1 MLCHRARRRLNECD
15 WFQGNYSLDEEL
27 MEHLGKCPKCYS
39 LVQAEETLR
48 SDLGVLQ
55 EAKPD
60 GDLSLNAIREKA
72 EGLARGANRVEQ
84 DVRSFAHRMALA
96 LVPNTRYKFA
106 VVAIAILVGFLAIVP
121 FNFNEKIGYE
131 IAIGGV
137 EKSIALDNQQITSL
151 LGALGMEKGK
161 ASILLDSL
169 GMSDIRLSVGECS
182 ETCRLTISD
191 LKTERDVRLMVKAII
206 ELGCCQID
214 KIAPIFRS
222 ESTSLLRLA
231 ARKLLS

>member
-15 WFQGNYSLDEEL
+15 WLHSDYSLDEEL
-27 MEHLGKCPKCYS
+27 MKHLGECPRCYS

-48 SDLGVLQ
+48 SDLGVLR

-60 GDLSLNAIREKA
+60 GVLSLGVIREKA
-72 EGLARGANRVEQ
+72 EKSARGTDRVEQ
-84 DVRSFAHRMALA
+84 DVRSFANRLALA

-106 VVAIAILVGFLAIVP
+106 VAAIAILIAFLAIVP

-137 EKSIALDNQQITSL
+137 EKSIALDNQRITSL

-161 ASILLDSL
+161 ASTLLDSL

-214 KIAPIFRS
+214 NIAPIFRS
-222 ESTSLLRLA
+222 KSTSLLGFA

>member
-1 MLCHRARRRLNECD
+1 MLCHRARRRLSEHD
-15 WFQGNYSLDEEL
+15 WLHSNYSLDEEL
-27 MEHLGKCPKCYS
+27 IEHLGKCPKCHS

-48 SDLGVLQ
+48 GDLGVLR
-55 EAKPD
+55 EARPS
-60 GDLSLNAIREKA
+60 GDLSLDAIREKA
-72 EGLARGANRVEQ
+72 EGLAQGTDRVEQ
-84 DVRSFAHRMALA
+84 DVRSFANRLALA

-106 VVAIAILVGFLAIVP
+106 VAAIAILVGFLAVVP
-121 FNFNEKIGYE
+121 FNFKEKIGYE

-137 EKSIALDNQQITSL
+137 EKSIALDNQRITSL
-151 LGALGMEKGK
+151 LDALGMEKGK
-161 ASILLDSL
+161 ASSLLDSL
-169 GMSDIRLSVGECS
+169 GIGDIHLSVGECS

-214 KIAPIFRS
+214 NIATIFRS
-222 ESTSLLRLA
+222 ESTSLLGLA

>member
-15 WFQGNYSLDEEL
+15 WLHSNYSLDEEL
-27 MEHLGKCPKCYS
+27 MKHLGECPKCYS

-48 SDLGVLQ
+48 SDLGVLR

-60 GDLSLNAIREKA
+60 GVLSLGVIREKA
-72 EGLARGANRVEQ
+72 ENSARGTDRVEQ
-84 DVRSFAHRMALA
+84 DVRSFTHRLALA

-106 VVAIAILVGFLAIVP
+106 VVAIAILVGFLAVVP

-137 EKSIALDNQQITSL
+137 EKSIALDNRQITSL

-161 ASILLDSL
+161 ASTLLDSL

>member
-1 MLCHRARRRLNECD
+1 MRCRQARKRLNECS
-15 WFQGNYSLDEEL
+15 WLHNNYSLDEEL
-27 MEHLGKCPKCYS
+27 MEHLGKCPECYS
-39 LVQAEETLR
+39 LVQAEEALR
-48 SDLGVLQ
+48 SDLGVLR
-55 EAKPD
+55 EMPPPD
-60 GDLSLNAIREKA
+60 NLSLDAIREKA
-72 EGLARGANRVEQ
+72 GRLARETVGIEP
-84 DVRSFAHRMALA
+84 DIRSFAHRLALA

-106 VVAIAILVGFLAIVP
+106 VVAAAILVAFLAIVP
-121 FNFNEKIGYE
+121 FNFKEKIGYE

-137 EKSIALDNQQITSL
+137 EKSIALDNRQITSL

-161 ASILLDSL
+161 ASTLLDSL
-169 GMSDIRLSVGECS
+169 GMSDIRLSVGDCS
-182 ETCRLTISD
+182 ETCQLTISD

-222 ESTSLLRLA
+222 ESTSILRLA

>member
-1 MLCHRARRRLNECD
+1 
-15 WFQGNYSLDEEL
+15 

-39 LVQAEETLR
+39 LVQAEEALR
-48 SDLGVLQ
+48 NDLGVLR

-60 GDLSLNAIREKA
+60 GDLLLDTIREKV
-72 EGLARGANRVEQ
+72 EGSVEH
-84 DVRSFAHRMALA
+84 DVRSFAHRLAIA

-106 VVAIAILVGFLAIVP
+106 VVAIAILIGFLAVVP
-121 FNFNEKIGYE
+121 FSFQEKIGYE

-161 ASILLDSL
+161 ASTLLDSL

-214 KIAPIFRS
+214 NIAPIFRN
-222 ESTSLLRLA
+222 ESTSLLSLA

>member
-1 MLCHRARRRLNECD
+1 M
-15 WFQGNYSLDEEL
+15 
-27 MEHLGKCPKCYS
+27 
-39 LVQAEETLR
+39 
-48 SDLGVLQ
+48 
-55 EAKPD
+55 
-60 GDLSLNAIREKA
+60 LSLRAC
-72 EGLARGANRVEQ
+72 GW
-84 DVRSFAHRMALA
+84 
-96 LVPNTRYKFA
+96 
-106 VVAIAILVGFLAIVP
+106 
-121 FNFNEKIGYE
+121 
-131 IAIGGV
+131 IGGV

-151 LGALGMEKGK
+151 LRALGMEKGK
-161 ASILLDSL
+161 ASTLLDSL

>member
-1 MLCHRARRRLNECD
+1 MLCHRARRRLSEHD
-15 WFQGNYSLDEEL
+15 WLHSNYSLDEEL

-48 SDLGVLQ
+48 SDLGILR

-60 GDLSLNAIREKA
+60 GDLSLDAIRERA
-72 EGLARGANRVEQ
+72 EGLARGTNRVKL
-84 DVRSFAHRMALA
+84 DSRSFAHRLALA

-106 VVAIAILVGFLAIVP
+106 VVAIAVLIGFLAMVP
-121 FNFNEKIGYE
+121 FNFQEKVGYE

-161 ASILLDSL
+161 ASTLLDSL

-214 KIAPIFRS
+214 NIAPIFRN
-222 ESTSLLRLA
+222 ESTSLLGLA

>member
-1 MLCHRARRRLNECD
+1 MLCHRARRRLNECN
-15 WFQGNYSLDEEL
+15 WLHSNYSLAEEL

-39 LVQAEETLR
+39 LVQAEEALR
-48 SDLGVLQ
+48 NDLGVLR

-60 GDLSLNAIREKA
+60 GDLLLDTIREKV
-72 EGLARGANRVEQ
+72 EGSVEH
-84 DVRSFAHRMALA
+84 DVRSFAHRLAIA

-106 VVAIAILVGFLAIVP
+106 VVAIAILIGFLAVVP
-121 FNFNEKIGYE
+121 FSFQEKIGYE

-161 ASILLDSL
+161 ASTLLDSL

-214 KIAPIFRS
+214 NIAPIFRN
-222 ESTSLLRLA
+222 ESTSLLSLA

>member
-15 WFQGNYSLDEEL
+15 WLHRNYSLDEEL
-27 MEHLGKCPKCYS
+27 MEHLGKCHKCYS

-48 SDLGVLQ
+48 SDLGVLR

-60 GDLSLNAIREKA
+60 GDLSLDAIREKA
-72 EGLARGANRVEQ
+72 EGLARGRDRVEQ
-84 DVRSFAHRMALA
+84 DVRSFAHRLALA
-96 LVPNTRYKFA
+96 FVPNTRYKFA
-106 VVAIAILVGFLAIVP
+106 VVAIAILVGFLAVVP
-121 FNFNEKIGYE
+121 FNFKEKIGYE

-137 EKSIALDNQQITSL
+137 EKSIALDNQKITSL

-161 ASILLDSL
+161 ASTLLDSL

-214 KIAPIFRS
+214 NIAPIFRN
-222 ESTSLLRLA
+222 ESTSLLGLA